1 MVALFVTQAQQ
12 QLVKDRNTL
21 IQKICQIG
29 QGKRANLPIP
39 VQQVLAD
46 LTSFILRF
54 TDLIHDIARDDR
66 G

>member
-1 MVALFVTQAQQ
+1 VVALFVKQAQQ